1 MTEQKSKMPVKEW
14 RLTDGNKSKQIPAL
28 LLGSKREQWEVKGSS
43 SKLSGTEDDVYWLNK
58 ITFMISVC
66 ILDLFSSQEGSQM
79 KQSTSWKKARNNPP
93 AIFHLYCPLGRV
105 YCTDYLFEKF
115 NCALKETKACL

>member
-1 MTEQKSKMPVKEW
+1 MTRVTEQKSKMPVKEW

-58 ITFMISVC
+58 ITFMISVSAYW
-66 ILDLFSSQEGSQM
+66 IYSAL
-79 KQSTSWKKARNNPP
+79 KKA
-93 AIFHLYCPLGRV
+93 A
-105 YCTDYLFEKF
+105 K
-115 NCALKETKACL
+115 